1 MKKETIKTVLLI
13 AVIYLLL
20 FFLVKTNRQSQVT
33 TEKQSQPVILTDT
46 ITNVVYDTVFLVKYK
61 TVKLPT
67 TDTTVYYITDTMT
80 RVDSIEVE
88 VPISK
93 YELDTTFSTDTT
105 KLNIRI
111 QNSGYDITLDTLSY
125 SFTYKPTKISKTK
138 KIHWFIGPSL
148 GIGYDFTSRKLI
160 PTVGIGIIIK
170 RF

>member
-1 MKKETIKTVLLI
+1 MKKETIKTILLI

-46 ITNVVYDTVFLVKYK
+46 ITNVVYDTVFLVNYK
-61 TVKLPT
+61 TLKLPT
-67 TDTTVYYITDTMT
+67 TDTTVYHITDTMT

-111 QNSGYDITLDTLSY
+111 QNSGYAVTLDSLSY
-125 SFTYKPTKISKTK
+125 KFEYTPTHQKTNFFRDHFRFGLCAGAGYGLFTK
-138 KIHWFIGPSL
+138 KPDIF
-148 GIGYDFTSRKLI
+148 
-160 PTVGIGIIIK
+160 VGMGVYYI
-170 RF
+170 F